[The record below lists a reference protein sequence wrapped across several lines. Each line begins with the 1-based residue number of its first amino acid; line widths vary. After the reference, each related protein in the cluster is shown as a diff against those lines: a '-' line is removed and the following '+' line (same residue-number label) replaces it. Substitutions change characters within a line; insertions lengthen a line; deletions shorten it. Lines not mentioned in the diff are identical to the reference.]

1 MKTLINQLSQYADYH
16 RDPRNVL
23 THFIGVPM
31 ILWAVVILLS
41 RPVPWPPQA
50 TGGVALSPALLA
62 ALAAAWFYL
71 RLDRRY
77 GLCMA
82 ALLALLLGSGQWLA
96 QQSLALWLGTGLG
109 LFVLGW
115 LIQFVGHYWE
125 GRKPAFFDDVVGLLV
140 GPLFVLAEAG
150 FLLGL
155 RREVQ
160 AQMQARSRQNA
171 AGAPKGG

>member
-1 MKTLINQLSQYADYH
+1 MKTLIDQLSQYADYH

-31 ILWAVVILLS
+31 ILSAVVILLS
-41 RPVPWPPQA
+41 RPVLWPPQA
-50 TGGVALSPALLA
+50 MGGLALSPAWFA
-62 ALAAAWFYL
+62 ALAATWFYL

-82 ALLALLLGSGQWLA
+82 AVLALLLWPGQWLA
-96 QQSLALWLGTGLG
+96 QQSLALWLGAGLG

-115 LIQFVGHYWE
+115 VIQFVGHYWE
-125 GRKPAFFDDVVGLLV
+125 GRKPAFFDDVIGLLV
-140 GPLFVLAEAG
+140 GPLFVLAEMG
-150 FLLGL
+150 FVLGL

-160 AQMQARSRQNA
+160 AGMRTRSRQNA
-171 AGAPKGG
+171 GGAAVGG

>member
-1 MKTLINQLSQYADYH
+1 MKTLIDQLSQYAEYH
-16 RDPRNVL
+16 RDPRNVF

-41 RPVPWPPQA
+41 RPA
-50 TGGVALSPALLA
+50 LAAGGVALSPALFA

-82 ALLALLLGSGQWLA
+82 ALLALLLWSGQWLA

-140 GPLFVLAEAG
+140 GPLFVLAEMG
-150 FLLGL
+150 FVLGL

-160 AQMQARSRQNA
+160 ASMQARVAQT
-171 AGAPKGG
+171 AGR

>member
-1 MKTLINQLSQYADYH
+1 MKTLIEQLSQYAEYH
-16 RDPRNVL
+16 RDPRNVF

-41 RPVPWPPQA
+41 RPA
-50 TGGVALSPALLA
+50 LAAGGVALSPALFA

-82 ALLALLLGSGQWLA
+82 ALLALLLWSGQWLA

-140 GPLFVLAEAG
+140 GPLFVLAEMG
-150 FLLGL
+150 FVLGL

-160 AQMQARSRQNA
+160 ASMQARVGQT
-171 AGAPKGG
+171 AGR